1 MVGGKVQCSM
11 TLSDAPHKAQD
22 EAAGSDAS
30 SADDHYLKQELYD
43 LVQSDPAIFEFIQ
56 SGSLDGIWFWDL
68 TEPEI
73 EWMSPRFWEV
83 LGFDPGTKT
92 HLAAEWQDLI
102 FEEDLRTASENFERH
117 CADPSHPYDQTVR
130 YRHRDG
136 HTVWVRCRGIAIRD
150 ENGTPIRLLGAHTDL
165 TRCMNAQGDLE
176 KQAAE
181 LRHKAAELEG
191 VNEQLRE
198 TRRLLEEELESRG
211 RQVAS
216 LSHELRNP
224 LSALL
229 GFAEVLTDDRIELD
243 DEERDQMIQT
253 ISQEGQDVLHL
264 VEDLLA
270 TARADAG
277 ELAVTSVSVNLRAQA
292 AQVLESLDPQ
302 SVSGVSLRGDSVRAI
317 GDPTRVRQILRN
329 LVSNALRYGGDEVE
343 IVVATEGNAAI
354 VTVSDDGPAI
364 PPSDVERIFEPYQ
377 RAATARVSTASVGL
391 GLSVSRQLARLMGGS
406 LVYHHDHGRSS
417 FRLALP
423 MRAVDA

>member
-1 MVGGKVQCSM
+1 M
-11 TLSDAPHKAQD
+11 TLRDAPPQGQ
-22 EAAGSDAS
+22 EGLAGSDAS
-30 SADDHYLKQELYD
+30 SPHAHDPQRELYD
-43 LVQSDPAIFEFIQ
+43 LVQSDPAIFEFLHPR
-56 SGSLDGIWFWDL
+56 SLDGLWYWDL
-68 TEPEI
+68 TDPEI

-83 LGFDPGTKT
+83 LGFDPDTKA
-92 HLAAEWQDLI
+92 HEAAEWQDLI
-102 FEEDLRTASENFERH
+102 FEEDLQTAVENFERH
-117 CADPSHPYDQTVR
+117 CADPSHPYDQMVR
-130 YRHRDG
+130 YRHREG

-150 ENGTPIRLLGAHTDL
+150 EGGTPVRLLGAHTDL
-165 TRCMNAQGDLE
+165 TRCMTAQEALE
-176 KQAAE
+176 QQTAE
-181 LRHKAAELEG
+181 LRQKATELER
-191 VNEQLRE
+191 VNEELRG

-229 GFAEVLTDDRIELD
+229 GFAEMLTDDGIELD
-243 DEERDQMIQT
+243 DGEREQMIQT

-292 AQVLESLDPQ
+292 AQVLESLDAQ
-302 SVSGVSLRGDSVRAI
+302 SVGGISLQGSSVRAI

-329 LVSNALRYGGDEVE
+329 LVSNALRYGGDDVD
-343 IVVATEGNAAI
+343 IAVSTEGNAAL
-354 VTVSDDGPAI
+354 VTVSDNGPAI
-364 PPSDVERIFEPYQ
+364 PPEDVERIFEPYQ
-377 RAATARVSTASVGL
+377 RAATARVATASVGL

-406 LVYHHDHGRSS
+406 LVYRYEQGRSR

-423 MRAVDA
+423 MRALDA

>member
-1 MVGGKVQCSM
+1 M

-22 EAAGSDAS
+22 EAPGSNAS
-30 SADDHYLKQELYD
+30 RADDHYLKQELYA

-56 SGSLDGIWFWDL
+56 SGSLDGLWYWDL
-68 TEPEI
+68 TQPEI

-83 LGFDPGTKT
+83 LGFDPATKT

-102 FEEDLRTASENFERH
+102 FEEDLQTSLENFEKH
-117 CADPSHPYDQTVR
+117 CADPNHPYDQMVR

-165 TRCMNAQGDLE
+165 TNCKVAQEELE
-176 KQAAE
+176 QQAEE
-181 LRHKAAELEG
+181 LRQKAAELER
-191 VNEQLRE
+191 VNDQLRE
-198 TRRLLEEELESRG
+198 TRRQLEEELESRG

-224 LSALL
+224 LAALL
-229 GFAEVLTDDRIELD
+229 GFAEMLTDDRIELD
-243 DEERDQMIQT
+243 DAERDEMIQT

-277 ELAVTSVSVNLRAQA
+277 ELAVTAVSVNLRAQA
-292 AQVLESLDPQ
+292 AQVLESLDAK
-302 SVSGVSLRGDSVRAI
+302 SVTGISLHGNSVRAI

-329 LVSNALRYGGDEVE
+329 LVSNALRYGGDDIE
-343 IVVATEGNAAI
+343 IVVATEGNAAV

-364 PPSDVERIFEPYQ
+364 PPDDVERIFQPYQ
-377 RAATARVSTASVGL
+377 RSSAGRTTTASVGL

-406 LVYHHDHGRSS
+406 LVYRHDRGRSS

-423 MRAVDA
+423 MRALDA

>member
-1 MVGGKVQCSM
+1 M

-30 SADDHYLKQELYD
+30 PADDHYLKQELYD
-43 LVQSDPAIFEFIQ
+43 LVQSDPAIFDFIQ
-56 SGSLDGIWFWDL
+56 SGSLDGLWYWDL

-92 HLAAEWQDLI
+92 HQIAEWQDLI
-102 FEEDLRTASENFERH
+102 FEEDLQNASENFERH

-150 ENGTPIRLLGAHTDL
+150 ENGEPIRLLGVHTDL
-165 TRCMNAQGDLE
+165 TRCMTSQSDLATQTE
-176 KQAAE
+176 E
-181 LRHKAAELEG
+181 LRQKAAELER
-191 VNEQLRE
+191 VNKQLRE

-229 GFAEVLTDDRIELD
+229 GFAEMLTDDGIELD
-243 DEERDQMIQT
+243 EEERNEMIQT

-270 TARADAG
+270 TARADVG

-302 SVSGVSLRGDSVRAI
+302 SVSGISLRGDSVRAI

-329 LVSNALRYGGDEVE
+329 LVSNALRYGGDDVE
-343 IVVATEGNAAI
+343 IVVATEGNAAL
-354 VTVSDDGPAI
+354 VTVSDNGSAI
-364 PPSDVERIFEPYQ
+364 PPDDVERIFEPYQ
-377 RAATARVSTASVGL
+377 RAANAQVMAASVGL

-406 LVYHHDHGRSS
+406 LVYRHHHGRSS

-423 MRAVDA
+423 MRASDG

>member
-1 MVGGKVQCSM
+1 M

-22 EAAGSDAS
+22 ETAGFDAS
-30 SADDHYLKQELYD
+30 SADDHYLKRELYD
-43 LVQSDPAIFEFIQ
+43 LVRSDPAIFEFLQ
-56 SGSLDGIWFWDL
+56 AGSLDGLWYWDL
-68 TEPEI
+68 TDPEI

-83 LGFDPGTKT
+83 LGFDPETKA
-92 HLAAEWQDLI
+92 HQAAEWQNLI
-102 FEEDLRTASENFERH
+102 FEEDLQTAVENFERH
-117 CADPSHPYDQTVR
+117 CADPSYPYDQMVR

-150 ENGTPIRLLGAHTDL
+150 KSGTPVRLLGAHTDL
-165 TRCMNAQGDLE
+165 TRCMTAQEALEQQTADLR
-176 KQAAE
+176 Q
-181 LRHKAAELEG
+181 KATELER
-191 VNEQLRE
+191 VNGQLRE

-229 GFAEVLTDDRIELD
+229 GFAEMLTDDGIELD

-292 AQVLESLDPQ
+292 AQVLEGLDVRA
-302 SVSGVSLRGDSVRAI
+302 VSGISLQGGSVRAI

-329 LVSNALRYGGDEVE
+329 LVSNALRYGGDDVR
-343 IVVATEGNAAI
+343 IAVTTEGNAAL

-364 PPSDVERIFEPYQ
+364 SPEDVERIFEPYQ
-377 RAATARVSTASVGL
+377 RAATARATTASVGL

-406 LVYHHDHGRSS
+406 LVYCHEQGRSS

-423 MRAVDA
+423 MRAIDA

>member
-1 MVGGKVQCSM
+1 M

-22 EAAGSDAS
+22 EAAGSDES

-56 SGSLDGIWFWDL
+56 SGSLDGLWYWDL

-83 LGFDPGTKT
+83 LGFDPETKT
-92 HLAAEWQDLI
+92 HLVAEWQDLI
-102 FEEDLRTASENFERH
+102 FEEDLRTAVENLERH

-176 KQAAE
+176 KQTAE
-181 LRHKAAELEG
+181 LRHKAVELER

-243 DEERDQMIQT
+243 DDEHDQMIQT

-302 SVSGVSLRGDSVRAI
+302 SVSGISLRGDSVRAI

-329 LVSNALRYGGDEVE
+329 LVSNALRYGGGEVE

-406 LVYHHDHGRSS
+406 LVYRHDHDRSS

>member
-1 MVGGKVQCSM
+1 M

-30 SADDHYLKQELYD
+30 PADDHYLKQELYD
-43 LVQSDPAIFEFIQ
+43 LVQSDPTIFDFLQ
-56 SGSLDGIWFWDL
+56 AGSLDGLWYWDL
-68 TEPEI
+68 TEPAI

-83 LGFDPGTKT
+83 LGFDPETKT
-92 HLAAEWQDLI
+92 HLAAEWHDLI
-102 FEEDLRTASENFERH
+102 FEEDLQTAQENFELH

-130 YRHRDG
+130 YRHREG

-150 ENGTPIRLLGAHTDL
+150 DNGTPIRLLGAHTDL
-165 TRCMNAQGDLE
+165 TRCMNTQAELE
-176 KQAAE
+176 KQTSE
-181 LRHKAAELEG
+181 LRRKAAELEL

-229 GFAEVLTDDRIELD
+229 GFAEMLTDDGIELD
-243 DEERDQMIQT
+243 DEERNEMIQT

-270 TARADAG
+270 TARVDAG

-292 AQVLESLDPQ
+292 AQVLESLDAEAI
-302 SVSGVSLRGDSVRAI
+302 SGISLQGSSVRAI

-329 LVSNALRYGGDEVE
+329 LVSNALRYGGNDVD
-343 IVVATEGNAAI
+343 IAVTTEGNAAL
-354 VTVSDDGPAI
+354 VTVSDNGQAI
-364 PPSDVERIFEPYQ
+364 PPADVERIFEPYQ
-377 RAATARVSTASVGL
+377 RAANARVATASVGL

-406 LVYHHDHGRSS
+406 LVYRHEQGRSS

-423 MRAVDA
+423 MRAIDV

>member
-1 MVGGKVQCSM
+1 M

-22 EAAGSDAS
+22 EAAGSDVS
-30 SADDHYLKQELYD
+30 SADDHYLKRELYD

-56 SGSLDGIWFWDL
+56 SGSLDGLWYWDL
-68 TEPEI
+68 TEPEM

-83 LGFDPGTKT
+83 LGFDPDTKT
-92 HLAAEWQDLI
+92 HQVAEWQDLI
-102 FEEDLRTASENFERH
+102 FEEDLQTASENFKRH

-150 ENGTPIRLLGAHTDL
+150 ENGKPIRLLGAHTDL
-165 TRCMNAQGDLE
+165 TRCMTAQADLE
-176 KQAAE
+176 TQTAE
-181 LRHKAAELEG
+181 LRQKAAELER

-229 GFAEVLTDDRIELD
+229 GFAEMLTDEGIELD
-243 DEERDQMIQT
+243 DEERNEMIQT

-302 SVSGVSLRGDSVRAI
+302 SVSGISLSGDSVRAI

-329 LVSNALRYGGDEVE
+329 LVSNALRYGGDHVE
-343 IVVATEGNAAI
+343 IAIATEGNAAL

-364 PPSDVERIFEPYQ
+364 PRNDVERIFEPYQ
-377 RAATARVSTASVGL
+377 RAASARVTTASVGL

-406 LVYHHDHGRSS
+406 LVYRHHHGRGS

-423 MRAVDA
+423 MRASDA

>member
-1 MVGGKVQCSM
+1 M

-22 EAAGSDAS
+22 EAAGSDES

-56 SGSLDGIWFWDL
+56 SGSLDGLWYWDL

-83 LGFDPGTKT
+83 LGFDPETKT
-92 HLAAEWQDLI
+92 HLVAEWQDLI
-102 FEEDLRTASENFERH
+102 FEEDLRTAVENLERH

-176 KQAAE
+176 KQTAE
-181 LRHKAAELEG
+181 LRHKAVELER

-243 DEERDQMIQT
+243 DDERDQMIQT

-302 SVSGVSLRGDSVRAI
+302 SVSGISLRGDSVRAI

-329 LVSNALRYGGDEVE
+329 LVSNALRYGGGEVE

-364 PPSDVERIFEPYQ
+364 PPEV
-377 RAATARVSTASVGL
+377 T
-391 GLSVSRQLARLMGGS
+391 
-406 LVYHHDHGRSS
+406 
-417 FRLALP
+417 
-423 MRAVDA
+423 